1 MRRFTHHLNTTSPYW
16 ICCFM
21 SVPTLKDI
29 YGAGVMACSAVK
41 FHNSAF
47 LRYATVGII
56 SNATGY
62 LIYIVLN
69 LAGCGPKL
77 AMTLTYGVGVLQTFL
92 FNRRWSFRFTGTV
105 APALVRYIA
114 AYASGYFINLL
125 ALMLLVD
132 RLGLSHVLVQG
143 FMILIIAT
151 MLFLAQKYWVFPR
164 APAGDAP

>member
-1 MRRFTHHLNTTSPYW
+1 MKRL
-16 ICCFM
+16 
-21 SVPTLKDI
+21 SVQL
-29 YGAGVMACSAVK
+29 
-41 FHNSAF
+41 F
-47 LRYATVGII
+47 RYTTVGLI
-56 SNATGY
+56 SNIIGY
-62 LIYIVLN
+62 IIYIGLTFVN
-69 LAGCGPKL
+69 LEPKL

-132 RLGLSHVLVQG
+132 RMGLSHVLVQG

>member
-1 MRRFTHHLNTTSPYW
+1 MKRL
-16 ICCFM
+16 
-21 SVPTLKDI
+21 SVQL
-29 YGAGVMACSAVK
+29 
-41 FHNSAF
+41 F
-47 LRYATVGII
+47 RYATVGLI
-56 SNATGY
+56 SNIVGY
-62 LIYIVLN
+62 IIYIGLTFVN
-69 LAGCGPKL
+69 LEPKL

-132 RLGLSHVLVQG
+132 RMGLSHVLVQG

-164 APAGDAP
+164 APASDAS